1 MDNTVNNIEDKT
13 ITGKAYHTDAV
24 RVIGKTGTAD
34 YTDKNGK
41 YIADSVHVI
50 RSFAGV
56 FPKDNPEYIIYVA
69 VKDFTGTT
77 SQMGAIV
84 KNLIES
90 VAKYRNIDTRETDKD
105 ESKIVTVPNLVN
117 KTVTSASADLSNLG
131 IQYVIIGDGNKIV
144 SQYPKKGNK
153 VSQKSKVFL
162 KTNSSNIPMPDVTGW
177 SSAEIVDFCN
187 IVGLKYNLDGYGYV
201 STSSIPAGTIL
212 DGESVLTVT
221 LQSITPQSLINEE
234 VKEDGKQEGN

>member
-50 RSFAGV
+50 RSFAGI

-77 SQMGAIV
+77 AQMGGIV

-90 VAKYRNIDTRETDKD
+90 VAKYRNLDTRETDKD
-105 ESKIVTVPNLVN
+105 ESKIVTLPNLTN
-117 KTVTSASADLSNLG
+117 KTVTSAEADLANLG
-131 IQYVIIGDGNKIV
+131 IQYVVIGDGNKVV
-144 SQYPKKGNK
+144 SQYPKKDNK

-162 KTNSSNIPMPDVTGW
+162 KTNYKTITMPDITGW
-177 SSAEIVDFCN
+177 SSAEVVDFCN
-187 IVGLKYNLDGYGYV
+187 IVGLQYNLDGYGYV
-201 STSSIPAGTIL
+201 NTSSIPAGTEL
-212 DGESVLTVT
+212 NEESVLTVT
-221 LQSITPQSLINEE
+221 LQSISPQSLLTEE